1 MENKFGRI
9 KAFVE
14 ELEKVEII
22 ETEEALLL
30 LQTGGDGYWGTE
42 NNCQCN
48 GNNCSCNTQ
57 YGCGNTGSGSG
68 GKN

>member
-30 LQTGGDGYWGTE
+30 LQT
-42 NNCQCN
+42 
-48 GNNCSCNTQ
+48 

>member
-22 ETEEALLL
+22 ENQDSLLL
-30 LQTGGDGYWGTE
+30 L
-42 NNCQCN
+42 
-48 GNNCSCNTQ
+48 
-57 YGCGNTGSGSG
+57 GSIVVR
-68 GKN
+68 KDLTWLLVC

>member
-22 ETEEALLL
+22 ENQDSLLL
-30 LQTGGDGYWGTE
+30 LGSIGGEINPRSG
-42 NNCQCN
+42 NNCQCQ
-48 GNNCSCNTQ
+48 GNNCQCSSNNCQ
-57 YGCGNTGSGSG
+57 CYGNNCQC
-68 GKN
+68 